1 MEPNHINTLI
11 KQAIDIKNAE
21 LDNNAR
27 VYLSKPLYYQHS
39 IFSNDKLDEIR
50 NKCSFEAS
58 ITYAEECKQKGIAY
72 CELFD
77 DKDDKDVDT
86 MIDEDNLYNAIHEF
100 EKALSLFNWIEP
112 KDKLNWKNQAIED
125 SNITH
130 QSYNPINEEEKCK
143 IQDLSIICF
152 NYLALCYQKLNQ
164 WKNSI
169 DACNS
174 ALALKAENCK
184 ALFLRSQARY
194 IPMSCDRDD
203 NELALLDLSAAL
215 KISPNDTELITAYNE
230 LKDSLDKQKLIEKK
244 AFKSAF
250 KSIDYQDKNDKDR
263 VNNSQDMTFGEALGY
278 ISDLKSAADRQEREG
293 KHEFAE
299 EARKK
304 INSIEQQ
311 VRKEKEKFER
321 VNNMDQLPFENPT
334 QEMID
339 EANKFGIDLSDPAVK
354 KMMVELRNESAKLND
369 SDINSSRSEQ
379 IVDNAVHNVQKRS
392 LLKLVHKILEDT
404 TSDSMRQMM
413 NIRYS
418 DRPNMAEKIATLDEN
433 ELKENLVNTMMCD
446 IEAINE
452 TQSKE
457 SNKNSEEVIAREIM
471 TRLLDLYGDG
481 VNFGK
486 VRKVDDRSWGTTIG
500 IIAAVLYF
508 FYRLHQQFTAVTNPT
523 SNSDIDYETMNNR
536 WDSNKNDEEFE
547 F

>member
-21 LDNNAR
+21 LDSNAR
-27 VYLSKPLYYQHS
+27 IYLSKPLYYQHS

-50 NKCSFEAS
+50 SKCSFEAS
-58 ITYAEECKQKGIAY
+58 IKYAEECKQNGINY

-77 DKDDKDVDT
+77 DNDVDT
-86 MIDEDNLYNAIHEF
+86 MIDEGNLHNAIHEF

-130 QSYNPINEEEKCK
+130 QSYNPINEEERCK

-174 ALALKAENCK
+174 ALALEAENCK
-184 ALFLRSQARY
+184 ALFLRAQARY

-215 KISPNDTELITAYNE
+215 KISPIDTELITAYTE
-230 LKDSLDKQKLIEKK
+230 LKDSLDKQKSKEKK
-244 AFKSAF
+244 ALKAAF
-250 KSIDYQDKNDKDR
+250 KAINYGDTNDRDR
-263 VNNSQDMTFGEALGY
+263 VNNSQDMTFGEALER
-278 ISDLKSAADRQEREG
+278 ISDLKSAADRNEREG
-293 KHEFAE
+293 KYEFAE
-299 EARKK
+299 ATRKK
-304 INSIEQQ
+304 INNIEQQ
-311 VRKEKEKFER
+311 VRREKDKFER
-321 VNNMDQLPFENPT
+321 INHMDQLQFENPT

-339 EANKFGIDLSDPAVK
+339 EAHKFGIDLSDPVVK

-369 SDINSSRSEQ
+369 NGINSSLSEQ
-379 IVDNAVHNVQKRS
+379 IVDDAVNNVQKRS
-392 LLKLVHKILEDT
+392 LLKLVHKILEETPAD
-404 TSDSMRQMM
+404 DMRSMI

-418 DRPNMAEKIATLDEN
+418 DRPQLAEKIVTFDEN

-452 TQSKE
+452 SQSKGN
-457 SNKNSEEVIAREIM
+457 NKQSEELIAREIM

-508 FYRLHQQFTAVTNPT
+508 FYRLHQQFTAVTSPT
-523 SNSDIDYETMNNR
+523 SNSDIDHETMNNR